1 MFKEKISNLYSK
13 KQGAKKNKKIENE
26 KSPEQKRVEKNWKNF
41 KKIFWSLFIFKIIF
55 TVILTSVNLEKD
67 ITIILLFLQL
77 IPIILMAITMAIY
90 AYKFSGKKYALLVG
104 LLGFFWFAIIG
115 IFIGYLAVQTIKK
128 SKLNSIK
135 S

>member
-1 MFKEKISNLYSK
+1 MK
-13 KQGAKKNKKIENE
+13 

-77 IPIILMAITMAIY
+77 IPIILMAITMAIH